1 MHPIPW
7 SGPRVPRKVQGPQKD
22 PWISLH
28 QQDVLPTKP
37 IICHSNRRIQSL
49 TSGNK
54 SIEKSLS
61 VPIDVVWFRL
71 RLFMSSDFCTWTLE
85 GAVSWG
91 KNPSATIVRRLQLE
105 QITMLSNQNY
115 SFFEE
120 LQNPSYYELPLVLFT
135 WNAMWQ
141 FQQKNTH
148 PLGVVLDTND
158 HFDGRCLEGE
168 MSKNLWM
175 FDSQH
180 PYSGIRKII

>member
-1 MHPIPW
+1 MNFPSPT
-7 SGPRVPRKVQGPQKD
+7 RCFTNETNNM
-22 PWISLH
+22 SL
-28 QQDVLPTKP
+28 K
-37 IICHSNRRIQSL
+37 SKNSKFNF
-49 TSGNK
+49 GNK

-91 KNPSATIVRRLQLE
+91 KNPSATIVGRLQLE

-141 FQQKNTH
+141 FQQKNTSLRCGARYQR
-148 PLGVVLDTND
+148 PLRWAMPWRRNVKKPLDVWFPTS
-158 HFDGRCLEGE
+158 E
-168 MSKNLWM
+168 LW
-175 FDSQH
+175 DN
-180 PYSGIRKII
+180 